1 MFYEGTGSG
10 NDNKLKFK
18 SENLGSPVDVI
29 TMLQDGNV
37 GVGATSP
44 SYKLDVDGA
53 TRAGGKVTYTK
64 EYSSLDTTGQ
74 AVAGLNTGTNGQSAM
89 FEFTCFGGTG
99 GYQKVVWSMY
109 NVGGS
114 WYNSKVIDEGSNH
127 FDVTFTSNTFTF
139 KARSTSQSYTPRVIV
154 EASGDNIDNSY
165 A

>member
-1 MFYEGTGSG
+1 
-10 NDNKLKFK
+10 
-18 SENLGSPVDVI
+18 
-29 TMLQDGNV
+29 
-37 GVGATSP
+37 
-44 SYKLDVDGA
+44 
-53 TRAGGKVTYTK
+53 
-64 EYSSLDTTGQ
+64 
-74 AVAGLNTGTNGQSAM
+74 
-89 FEFTCFGGTG
+89 
-99 GYQKVVWSMY
+99 MY